1 MEYNKSTSIIIM
13 KIIYNKILPL
23 TGFRAMNLFGVLFVR
38 KGAKM
43 DERTLNHERIH
54 TAQIRE
60 LLYVIFYLWYVLEWL
75 VRLVKYRNAYAAYR
89 NISFE
94 REAHQNDDNLE
105 YLKARKQFAFVRYL
119 KQKQTK

>member
-1 MEYNKSTSIIIM
+1 M

>member
-1 MEYNKSTSIIIM
+1 M
-13 KIIYNKILPL
+13 KIIYNKILPV

-60 LLYVIFYLWYVLEWL
+60 LLYVIFYVVYVLEWL
-75 VRLVKYRNAYAAYR
+75 VRLVQYQNAYIAYR

-94 REAHQNDDNLE
+94 REAYANDDNLN
-105 YLKARKQFAFVRYL
+105 YLGERKSFAFIKYL
-119 KQKQTK
+119 KQKPTK